1 MKPKTRAEFALLEL
15 LAALDAVDYD
25 FVATTPAT
33 HARVVARPEKRRA
46 RDLRDIF
53 GWNVPF
59 APDVLP
65 PEMLAALE
73 RADALEQRDG
83 GLLHSKV
90 RVSRVHQRLFVH
102 SAYPTDEEDAVFF
115 GPDSYRFVR
124 FVQLEIGRA
133 AKVRRLVDIG
143 AGGGVGG
150 IKAAALVPGAR
161 ITLADVNPV
170 ALRFAAINAAHAG
183 VEVELVEG
191 PGLEAVSG
199 AIDLAIANPPYVMD
213 EGDRTYRDGGG
224 MHGAQLSFDWTMAAA
239 QRLEPGGRMLLYTG
253 VAIIDGQD
261 ELRAALERELPDLGC
276 SLRYREIDP
285 DIFGEELGKPP
296 YREVERIAA
305 VGAVVKKG

>member
-1 MKPKTRAEFALLEL
+1 MKLKTQAEFALLKL
-15 LAALDAVDYD
+15 LAALDAADYD

-33 HARVVARPEKRRA
+33 HARVVARPEKSRA

-59 APDVLP
+59 APEILP
-65 PEMLAALE
+65 REMLAALE

-90 RVSRVHQRLFVH
+90 RVSRIHQRLFVH
-102 SAYPTDEEDAVFF
+102 SAYPTEEEDAVFF
-115 GPDSYRFVR
+115 GPDSYRFVE
-124 FVQLEIGRA
+124 FVQRELGRVG
-133 AKVRRLVDIG
+133 KVRRLVDIG

-161 ITLADVNPV
+161 ITLADVNPI

-183 VEVELVEG
+183 LEVELVESA
-191 PGLEAVSG
+191 GLEGVSG

-213 EGDRTYRDGGG
+213 ESDRTYRDGGG
-224 MHGAQLSFDWTMAAA
+224 MHGAQLSFDWTIEAAR
-239 QRLEPGGRMLLYTG
+239 RLEAGGRMLLYTG
-253 VAIIDGQD
+253 VAIIDGRD
-261 ELRAALERELPDLGC
+261 ELRAALERDLPALGC

-285 DIFGEELGKPP
+285 DIFGEELEKPP

-305 VGAVVKKG
+305 VGAVVEKE